1 MATEAQALIDEEIR
15 NLWTRR
21 NDFSLISRL
30 PTETL
35 ASIFIYGARDY
46 HRDCDRR
53 HFTQT
58 VPSWVNVC
66 RYKQASLMLYV
77 KLGFREKSLWLSRF
91 VEQVTNHAER
101 IQELR
106 IRLPATHT
114 LDVLSK
120 LSSRAP
126 RLKTLN
132 IDFILAWRGP
142 SEGSF
147 VLFSGDTR
155 PTHCPVPLHSFKLSG
170 FTTLSLHHVPVR
182 FQQSMVELL
191 ATLSCMPHLKRL
203 YLKEALATAAGFLSS
218 SAFNISQ
225 KINLPHLSRL
235 LTAAPLSTVIAL
247 LSCVNIPLKTDVRL
261 KCDSEHDSS
270 LVDYAL
276 LSSLLAQRFSTSEA
290 QSLSSPTIR
299 SLIIESST
307 WRKVKRT
314 FSGSERDQDSFDFI
328 SDHDWGC
335 NIPLKIVVDP
345 GPSMMTSGWDH
356 IISDICCSIPLTN
369 VQSLHVIDLLFAP
382 GFWRKMLGHLQD
394 LRYLKLSNGD
404 MPDLAS
410 VLSVTDLSPHEGVEN
425 PDGHASSDRGRDHML
440 VSRLEELELYQVKF
454 GTRDLQDCLFDALS
468 ARIRL
473 KVESP

>member
-132 IDFILAWRGP
+132 IDFILAWRDP

-155 PTHCPVPLHSFKLSG
+155 AHT
-170 FTTLSLHHVPVR
+170 
-182 FQQSMVELL
+182 
-191 ATLSCMPHLKRL
+191 
-203 YLKEALATAAGFLSS
+203 LSS
-218 SAFNISQ
+218 SVAFVQAEWFYDPQSASC
-225 KINLPHLSRL
+225 PCSV
-235 LTAAPLSTVIAL
+235 ST
-247 LSCVNIPLKTDVRL
+247 
-261 KCDSEHDSS
+261 EH
-270 LVDYAL
+270 
-276 LSSLLAQRFSTSEA
+276 
-290 QSLSSPTIR
+290 
-299 SLIIESST
+299 
-307 WRKVKRT
+307 
-314 FSGSERDQDSFDFI
+314 G
-328 SDHDWGC
+328 G
-335 NIPLKIVVDP
+335 
-345 GPSMMTSGWDH
+345 
-356 IISDICCSIPLTN
+356 
-369 VQSLHVIDLLFAP
+369 
-382 GFWRKMLGHLQD
+382 
-394 LRYLKLSNGD
+394 
-404 MPDLAS
+404 
-410 VLSVTDLSPHEGVEN
+410 
-425 PDGHASSDRGRDHML
+425 ASSH
-440 VSRLEELELYQVKF
+440 
-454 GTRDLQDCLFDALS
+454 A
-468 ARIRL
+468 
-473 KVESP
+473 